1 MHCTILKDVSW
12 GLGIVDGF
20 VGRWEW
26 GEEQKRT
33 KKKETS
39 SKCHWWF
46 SSQEKISQGKL
57 DFNCK
62 DSLIPEGISNVAV
75 SLLYSKLRFW
85 SCILWETPFFS
96 SLSRLT
102 WKRRY
107 WNCFYYFSSKVRTN
121 KKKEEEI
128 NYRELVQ
135 SFIPSLFRFVYLGTC
150 KSGWKFKCLEL
161 SGVKFTV
168 IPSHLGMW
176 HRIKMLERL
185 NCLTGGL
192 RQCILLWQRAHT
204 GKISFRHSL
213 WCQIYNIKLIDRPNY
228 LVILIHGWSTTISL
242 EPYSLFKDNM
252 M

>member
-1 MHCTILKDVSW
+1 MERSFELYLQLLTKEFRSSYLLTFHLGVWNKKKQNKDELHCTILKDVSW

-26 GEEQKRT
+26 GEEQKGT

-75 SLLYSKLRFW
+75 SLLYSKLWFW

-107 WNCFYYFSSKVRTN
+107 WNCFNLLFLFKGEN
-121 KKKEEEI
+121 KQEEGRGNKLQGI
-128 NYRELVQ
+128 GAVIY
-135 SFIPSLFRFVYLGTC
+135 S
-150 KSGWKFKCLEL
+150 
-161 SGVKFTV
+161 FTV
-168 IPSHLGMW
+168 QVCLLGD
-176 HRIKMLERL
+176 L
-185 NCLTGGL
+185 
-192 RQCILLWQRAHT
+192 
-204 GKISFRHSL
+204 
-213 WCQIYNIKLIDRPNY
+213 
-228 LVILIHGWSTTISL
+228 
-242 EPYSLFKDNM
+242 
-252 M
+252 